1 MYSIKLTRRVATFG
15 AALQAGSVN
24 VGMMIAGRFFAGLGC
39 GMLLTVVPVYIA
51 EVSPPKQRGTIVGLQ
66 GMMIAIGFF
75 LANWVG
81 YGGDFAS
88 GMRNGVSHLRCKCLE
103 RSHSRSDVSLFPIAL
118 VGVRI
123 TAPQLVAD
131 GSLTVVLQWSK
142 RSDMRKQRRVCVPNT
157 SMK

>member
-88 GMRNGVSHLRCKCLE
+88 GNAQWRIPLAMQMPGA
-103 RSHSRSDVSLFPIAL
+103 IAL
-118 VGVRI
+118 AIGCIFIPYSPRWCSYNCPS
-123 TAPQLVAD
+123 T
-131 GSLTVVLQWSK
+131 
-142 RSDMRKQRRVCVPNT
+142 RR
-157 SMK
+157 